1 MFITNYINTTC
12 HTLEAVVR
20 NSYESRTW
28 SVRKSNLQ
36 LFIKLPLWGD
46 PKDHKEHGILVHNI
60 LESKCDIRV
69 NMNQKWS
76 KQILTAASKSM
87 EKELDYLL
95 ERRAGRNQ
103 GKWSNI
109 WKNSPGTRVHRATG
123 KVMQIGRLKKN
134 IRYANKDHA
143 YLYLFGHKYLIQLAT
158 PGTKHFEVWD
168 LIDSF
173 SI

>member
-1 MFITNYINTTC
+1 MISAKHWIKSPCLLCVCVFITNYINTTC
-12 HTLEAVVR
+12 HTLEAVVG

-36 LFIKLPLWGD
+36 LFIKLPLWRD

-76 KQILTAASKSM
+76 KQIITAASKSM
-87 EKELDYLL
+87 EKELDYLP
-95 ERRAGRNQ
+95 ERRVGRNQ

-123 KVMQIGRLKKN
+123 KVMQIGRLKKTSDMLTRTMH
-134 IRYANKDHA
+134 IYT
-143 YLYLFGHKYLIQLAT
+143 YLDT
-158 PGTKHFEVWD
+158 NT
-168 LIDSF
+168 
-173 SI
+173 

>member
-1 MFITNYINTTC
+1 MW
-12 HTLEAVVR
+12 R
-20 NSYESRTW
+20 PW
-28 SVRKSNLQ
+28 Q
-36 LFIKLPLWGD
+36 
-46 PKDHKEHGILVHNI
+46 DHKEHGILEHDI

-87 EKELDYLL
+87 EKELNYLP

-109 WKNSPGTRVHRATG
+109 WKNSPGTRVHRATR
-123 KVMQIGRLKKN
+123 KVMQIGRLKKK
-134 IRYANKDHA
+134 ITYANKDHE
-143 YLYLFGHKYLIQLAT
+143 YLYLFRNKYLIQSAT

-168 LIDSF
+168 LLDSF

>member
-134 IRYANKDHA
+134 IRYTNKDHA